1 MVFAY
6 AHLRYHYVVSPQ
18 VCRYA
23 LLQLPLGALAYAV
36 TFVSCNWAYITLGTL
51 VVLASSGVSI
61 FILHRKTSLWN
72 KLKQKYL
79 HLNG

>member
-1 MVFAY
+1 MKRLFVLA
-6 AHLRYHYVVSPQ
+6 AVLAGIV
-18 VCRYA
+18 
-23 LLQLPLGALAYAV
+23 LLSCHDCLAAPSMEIKLPEDP
-36 TFVSCNWAYITLGTL
+36 TKAYITLGTL